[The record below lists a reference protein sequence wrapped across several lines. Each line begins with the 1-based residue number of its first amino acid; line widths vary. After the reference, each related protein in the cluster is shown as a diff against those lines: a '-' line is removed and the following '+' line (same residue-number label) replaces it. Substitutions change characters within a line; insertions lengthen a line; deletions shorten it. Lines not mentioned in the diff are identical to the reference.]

1 MNMLFINDCMLKYK
15 VYTDGGSR
23 GNPGPA
29 ACGVI
34 IFDSTGKIVDFTS
47 EYIGDTTNNVAE
59 YKALLLAFNLLS
71 VNKISG
77 EVTFYLD
84 SELIVKQLN
93 GEYKVRDTRLKEYN
107 NKVKV
112 EITKINSF
120 AIVHVPRKQNKYA
133 DKLVNIALDIND
145 RS

>member
-120 AIVHVPRKQNKYA
+120 AI
-133 DKLVNIALDIND
+133 
-145 RS
+145 